1 MTALG
6 YNRGSCI
13 RGRRAGERRGSL
25 PWFCLRSVCGLVCAC
40 VCALGMVMRTRCRL
54 RRSRRRRSR
63 PSCSCFLGIT
73 SFFLVGRLPCP
84 LVLPGVVSRLLGVAA
99 HEAAVGLAWALGLL
113 ACSCVHLLPAKQQCH
128 AALLRVLQMHRHL
141 VPRLVFGLR
150 LAYDLLCY
158 PAGSKPRSNRCD
170 DRFLETR
177 TP

>member
-1 MTALG
+1 MHP
-6 YNRGSCI
+6 RSSCW
-13 RGRRAGERRGSL
+13 RTTRFASL
-25 PWFCLRSVCGLVCAC
+25 VCLRSVCGLVCAC
-40 VCALGMVMRTRCRL
+40 VCAPGMVMRTRCRL
-54 RRSRRRRSR
+54 RRSRSLVSLALLLFFWLGVSR
-63 PSCSCFLGIT
+63 VLWSCR
-73 SFFLVGRLPCP
+73 V
-84 LVLPGVVSRLLGVAA
+84 VVSRLLGVAA

-113 ACSCVHLLPAKQQCH
+113 ACSCVRLLQAKQQCH

>member
-1 MTALG
+1 MPALG

-13 RGRRAGERRGSL
+13 RCRRAGERRGSL
-25 PWFCLRSVCGLVCAC
+25 PWFAFVVCAGLC
-40 VCALGMVMRTRCRL
+40 VCALGMVVRMRCRL
-54 RRSRRRRSR
+54 RRSRGRRSR

-73 SFFLVGRLPCP
+73 SFFFGLGVSR
-84 LVLPGVVSRLLGVAA
+84 VLWSCRVVVSRLLGVAA

-113 ACSCVHLLPAKQQCH
+113 ACSCVRLLQAKQQCH